1 MDTIVLKVTA
11 FEAVT
16 NAQGHTTYE
25 QQADA
30 TGLSAGVLHR
40 LRNGGAAGPSA
51 IARICT
57 TYGAAFDEM
66 FEFGT
71 VAPTQHSPRAARRR
85 VKAAAA

>member
-1 MDTIVLKVTA
+1 MDTIVLNVAA

-16 NAQGHTTYE
+16 SAHGHATYE

-30 TGLSAGVLHR
+30 TGLSVGVLHR

-57 TYGAAFDEM
+57 TYGATFDEL
-66 FEFGT
+66 FKFGT
-71 VAPTQHSPRAARRR
+71 AAPAAARTRAARRR
-85 VKAAAA
+85 VKAAA